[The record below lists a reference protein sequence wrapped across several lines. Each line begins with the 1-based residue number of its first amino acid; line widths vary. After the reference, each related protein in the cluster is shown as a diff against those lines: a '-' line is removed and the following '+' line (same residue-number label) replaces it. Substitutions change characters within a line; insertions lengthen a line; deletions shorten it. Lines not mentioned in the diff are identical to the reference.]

1 MSRSFRRNFS
11 SFFDNFQSHSRSH
24 FQKIFIES
32 NFKFLKIIFK
42 FLFQILSNFINFLKI
57 IMNPLLYFSSK
68 KKKKISIFRY
78 IFFLYQIERPQ
89 DENPPCQGHT
99 GKYSSKQ
106 NHIGSKWSIV
116 FHIYCHYVAGN
127 CSRRSQ
133 HN

>member
-68 KKKKISIFRY
+68 KRKRFQFFVISFSYIRLKDLKMKIHPVRVTLENIVVSKITLEVSGPSFSIFTA
-78 IFFLYQIERPQ
+78 IM
-89 DENPPCQGHT
+89 
-99 GKYSSKQ
+99 
-106 NHIGSKWSIV
+106 
-116 FHIYCHYVAGN
+116 
-127 CSRRSQ
+127 
-133 HN
+133 